1 MKIENIKKVHLKLLK
16 NECNKLY
23 KLKFPWADDVLLEKL
38 VEKRYHHII
47 EAMDEEEYKKDLEE
61 LLD

>member
-1 MKIENIKKVHLKLLK
+1 MKIEDIKKIHLKLLK

-23 KLKFPWADDVLLEKL
+23 KLKFPWADDTLLEKL
-38 VEKRYHHII
+38 VEKRYHQVI
-47 EAMDEEEYKKDLEE
+47 EAMNEEDYKKDLEE

>member
-1 MKIENIKKVHLKLLK
+1 MKIEDIKKVHLKLLK
-16 NECNKLY
+16 NECEKLY

-38 VEKRYHHII
+38 TMKRYFKVI
-47 EAMDEEEYKKDLEE
+47 EAMNEEQYKQDLVE

>member
-1 MKIENIKKVHLKLLK
+1 MKIEDIKKIHLKLLK

-23 KLKFPWADDVLLEKL
+23 KLKFPWADQTLLEKL
-38 VEKRYHHII
+38 VEKRYHQVI
-47 EAMDEEEYKKDLEE
+47 EAMDAEEYKKDIEE